1 MAIST
6 DPGPFSSVTGILE
19 RVRAGDR
26 AALDELFPLLYA
38 ELHAMASRE
47 MRGERLN
54 HTLQP
59 TALVSEAY
67 LRLVGGTG
75 AAGWKDRTHF
85 LSAAARAMKH
95 ALIDH
100 ARAQG
105 ALKRDGG
112 LRVTL
117 TDGKAGATDPALAL
131 DVLALQDALAQLAE
145 AEPRWAEVVE
155 LRFFGGLDIEE
166 TAEVLQVSPI
176 TVTRDWRFAKAWLA
190 NKLVGSA

>member
-1 MAIST
+1 MTVGSAI
-6 DPGPFSSVTGILE
+6 TGILD

-26 AALDELFPLLYA
+26 AALDELFPLLYS
-38 ELHAMASRE
+38 ELHDMARRE
-47 MRGERLN
+47 MRGERTN

-59 TALVSEAY
+59 TALVNEAY
-67 LRLVGGTG
+67 LRLVGGNG
-75 AAGWKDRTHF
+75 AAGWRDRTHF

-105 ALKRDGG
+105 AQKRDGG
-112 LRVTL
+112 FRVTL
-117 TDGKAGATDPALAL
+117 TDGHVGATDPSVSLDFLAL
-131 DVLALQDALAQLAE
+131 KDALEELAG

-190 NKLVGSA
+190 DKLVAS

>member
-1 MAIST
+1 
-6 DPGPFSSVTGILE
+6 
-19 RVRAGDR
+19 
-26 AALDELFPLLYA
+26 
-38 ELHAMASRE
+38 MASRE
-47 MRGERLN
+47 MRGERTN

-59 TALVSEAY
+59 TALVNEAY
-67 LRLVGGTG
+67 LRLVGGNG
-75 AAGWKDRTHF
+75 AAGWHDRTHF

-105 ALKRDGG
+105 AQKRDGG

-117 TDGKAGATDPALAL
+117 TDGKAGVTDPSLTLDFLAL
-131 DVLALQDALAQLAE
+131 EDALAELAD
-145 AEPRWAEVVE
+145 AEPRWAQVVE

-166 TAEVLQVSPI
+166 TAEVLQISPV

-190 NKLVGSA
+190 DKLTS